1 MSEVSVQRPVGHI
14 TDLIRRLSVWRDRR
28 QGITERPGRIGKTLR
43 NTELDQAIA
52 YLEEYRELVAK
63 GDS

>member
-1 MSEVSVQRPVGHI
+1 MNEVSVRRPVGDI
-14 TDLIRRLSVWRDRR
+14 TDLIRRLSTWRDRR
-28 QGITERPGRIGKTLR
+28 QGITDDLGRNGKPLR

-52 YLEEYRELVAK
+52 YLEEYRELVAR